1 MDGITEKR
9 LLKILAFIEEIEKL
23 KHIKRIN
30 TLSDCSRQESD
41 AEHSWHLAMMV
52 LLLKDELGEKFDLE
66 KTIKIALVHDLIEIY
81 AGDCWPANKKEI
93 EEKKAREKNSAEK
106 LFSQL
111 PKDLRKEI
119 EGYWQEYEDAK
130 TVEAKTVKALDKIVY
145 PLHYALSETIV
156 WHKQQ
161 STNGGRRV
169 YGRPHVK
176 HNKILA
182 EIFEHYNLR
191 VDRTKRIRLE
201 PSKQKPTKLIK

>member
-1 MDGITEKR
+1 MKSNIKNKR
-9 LLKILAFIEEIEKL
+9 LLKILEFVEEIEKL

-41 AEHSWHLAMMV
+41 AEHSWHLAMIV
-52 LLLKDELGEKFDLE
+52 LLLKDELGEKFDLD
-66 KTIKIALVHDLIEIY
+66 KAIKLALTHDLIEIY
-81 AGDCWPANKKEI
+81 TGDCWPANQKEAQ
-93 EEKKAREKNSAEK
+93 EKKARERKAAKK

-156 WHKQQ
+156 WHTQQ
-161 STNGGRRV
+161 SSNGGRRL
-169 YGRPHVK
+169 YGRPHVQ
-176 HNKILA
+176 HNKVLS

-191 VDRTKRIRLE
+191 VDKTKKIKLN
-201 PSKQKPTKLIK
+201 PADQKPTKLI